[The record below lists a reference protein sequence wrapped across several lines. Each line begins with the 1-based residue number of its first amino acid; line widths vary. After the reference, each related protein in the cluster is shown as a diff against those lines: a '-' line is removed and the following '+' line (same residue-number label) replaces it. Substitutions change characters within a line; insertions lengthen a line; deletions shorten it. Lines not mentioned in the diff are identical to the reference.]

1 MSSSVLA
8 DNIADNVT
16 DTITDNATDTI
27 TDNVAEDFK
36 AVIVVG
42 KQGRASLTK
51 SPHEMLETYATLETG
66 DSDEDYN
73 EIAEKVISRA
83 RDMHITSNNR
93 FDTEYL
99 EANNGAYGI
108 NVVTL
113 DAHGTVTGYVAPAYR
128 PTSAGGH
135 VFLKSGDA
143 VYDLAHRLYPELT
156 KDAANTSEI
165 YCVLAKM
172 RDMNVILAV
181 PDGYMSANLA
191 NKLCLALKGDGTNTA
206 MLLRTR
212 LCDRGGLAR
221 SVAHFSTPKWRFLFP
236 GAPIDLSQK
245 RPKRPRT
252 AAAVTTVEIV
262 KRSKSNAPSDTLF
275 DTLCAAVVRSWG
287 TSSGETGR
295 AVDILETCALTLG
308 TDLFKTIFEK
318 FACDDEEAF
327 PAVLTNEDGMRELVA
342 DHVDAN
348 TCEKLLCAVRA

>member
-1 MSSSVLA
+1 MSSSVLT

-16 DTITDNATDTI
+16 DTIA
-27 TDNVAEDFK
+27 DNVAEDFK
-36 AVIVVG
+36 AIIVVG

-51 SPHEMLETYATLETG
+51 PPHEMLETYATLETG
-66 DSDEDYN
+66 DTDEDYT
-73 EIAEKVISRA
+73 EIAEKVISLA
-83 RDMHITSNNR
+83 RDMHITSNHR
-93 FDTEYL
+93 FDAEYL

-113 DAHGTVTGYVAPAYR
+113 DAHGTVSGYVAPAYR

-143 VYDLAHRLYPELT
+143 VYDLARRMYPELT

-191 NKLCLALKGDGTNTA
+191 HKLCLALKGDDTNTA

-245 RPKRPRT
+245 RAKRPRT

-262 KRSKSNAPSDTLF
+262 KRSKSSDGLF

-327 PAVLTNEDGMRELVA
+327 PAVLTNEEGMRELVA